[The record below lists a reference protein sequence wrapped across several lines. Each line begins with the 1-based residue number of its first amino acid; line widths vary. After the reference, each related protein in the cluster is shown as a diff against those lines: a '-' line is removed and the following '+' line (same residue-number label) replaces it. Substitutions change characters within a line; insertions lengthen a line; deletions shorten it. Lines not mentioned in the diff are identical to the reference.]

1 MMQSLTNTRK
11 SKIILSEYPY
21 EKDIKNRL
29 FLSRLTLFE
38 VSLLQEIL
46 HHSLKFSVNQLAE
59 EMGCSLEQ
67 LLPTIDKLSDSGLF
81 KRANMTIEVDK
92 EKRKFFEFQI
102 QKFDEDFTPD
112 LEFLLSALNLLP
124 IQLLP
129 NWYAIPRTSD
139 HIFSSIIERYLLTPK
154 LYQQYLNELSFDDPI
169 LHAIVE
175 DVHQQF
181 PQQVTALSLKE
192 KYQIDSKTF
201 EEYLLLLEYHFVC
214 CLSYQKKDEQWIEVV
229 TPIAEWADYL
239 MFEKKAKPQKVDGAV
254 KSDLPKDFNFI
265 KEFIKVMHA
274 VESTALTPD
283 WLAASVSAAVPSVLF
298 KQLLSKLLQVKV
310 VQYVDETKKISLTP
324 KGKRWLAKSE
334 HQLIRDLSND
344 PLNTVSNSS
353 QFEQLWTAR
362 NLKLVEKSLSQLKPD
377 EWIEFDQ
384 FFSCFTEPLADREP
398 ITLKKK
404 GKKWKY
410 SIPSYQ
416 NHEKEFVKSV
426 LFERLLELA
435 IIATGNYKEKRCF
448 CVTEF
453 GAPFV
458 LA

>member
-1 MMQSLTNTRK
+1 MQSQANIRK

-21 EKDIKNRL
+21 EKDIRNRL
-29 FLSRLTLFE
+29 FLSQLSLFE

-59 EMGCSLEQ
+59 EMECSLDQ
-67 LLPTIDKLSDSGLF
+67 LLPAIDKLSHSGLF

-92 EKRKFFEFQI
+92 EMRKFFEFQI
-102 QKFDEDFTPD
+102 QKFDEDFRPD

-154 LYQQYLNELSFDDPI
+154 LYQQYLNELSFDEPI
-169 LHAIVE
+169 LHGIVK
-175 DVHQQF
+175 DVLRLF
-181 PQQVTALSLKE
+181 PQQVTASFLKE

-214 CLSYQKKDEQWIEVV
+214 CLSYQKKDAQWVEVV

-239 MFEKKAKPQKVDGAV
+239 MFEKGAKPQKIVGAV

-265 KEFIKVMHA
+265 KEFITLMHA
-274 VESTALTPD
+274 VENTALTPD
-283 WLAASVSAAVPSVLF
+283 WLAATVSSTVPPAMFNWLVE
-298 KQLLSKLLQVKV
+298 KLLQVKV
-310 VQYVDETKKISLTP
+310 VQSDEARKISLTA
-324 KGKRWLAKSE
+324 KGRRWLAKSE
-334 HQLIRDLSND
+334 NQLIRDLSND
-344 PLNTVSNSS
+344 PLNTMSNAS
-353 QFEQLWTAR
+353 QFGQLWNVK
-362 NLKLVEKSLSQLKPD
+362 NLKLVEKSLSQLKPG

-384 FFSCFTEPLADREP
+384 FFSSFTEPLADREP

-416 NHEKEFVKSV
+416 NHEKEFVKAV

-435 IIATGNYKEKRCF
+435 IIATGSYKGIPCF

-458 LA
+458 LT